1 MLFLKLCLFLLLASS
16 YSKADCLPDA
26 TGKNFTGL
34 CTPGVTTTEDTQIDI
49 VEEDFG
55 TEIVTTTTTTV
66 TNTEV
71 TVTNQDSQDLLDGTN
86 NYVTSTKEG
95 DMDSDWGGQGPASM
109 PTGNACYGLGTDKC
123 AAITGSGNTTS
134 TMGVE
139 GMGTTFIQTVDFSE
153 LNISNGGEVKYSI
166 EVDKQDAQDRI
177 YMHVTGLNGTSQVF
191 SGTDIL
197 SESGVS
203 TGYQSYNGSFDF
215 SGVLNRVTIEVG
227 GRDINL
233 AVGPVFDDVSVNVF
247 YNVINTIITQQIT
260 TVEEIYYLNLLDTEI
275 NFAEE
280 VFEFND
286 ISTNDVGEIEFM
298 PFEPEYEE
306 VTYESVEIEMAEIEL
321 EFDYVEVS
329 YDVTYDA
336 PPPMELLPPPDMNMD
351 FEVPVNIETVSI
363 EIEMEM
369 NLELPSLEDMPPPP
383 DMMASVEEVAPP
395 MEMDDVPPPMETE
408 PEVEI
413 EVEPV
418 ETEVEET
425 KPQIEEVQEEPE
437 MVETEPEETVE
448 EAPEEVEEVEE
459 VEETKEPEEEA
470 PEEVEETKEE
480 PKEAPKKEEKKEEP
494 KKEPKKEPSAKEKA
508 ATKIVKKIDDKARY
522 DDAAQTKTLIVMQI
536 LGNTKSFFDTQ
547 SYIQDT
553 NVTEYL
559 NKTIDDQ
566 YGMLFDMAQGQIMD
580 DMVNSQWQK
589 SQ

>member
-1 MLFLKLCLFLLLASS
+1 LLFTKLCLLLLLVCS
-16 YSKADCLPDA
+16 YSKADCLPD
-26 TGKNFTGL
+26 TQGL

-49 VEEDFG
+49 TEEDYG

-71 TVTNQDSQDLLDGTN
+71 TVTNQDSGDILDGTN
-86 NYVTSTKEG
+86 GYVSSGNEG
-95 DMDSDWGGQGPASM
+95 DMDIDWGGQGPASM
-109 PTGNACYGLGTDKC
+109 PTGNSCYGLGADKC
-123 AAITGSGNTTS
+123 AAIAGSGNSTS
-134 TMGVE
+134 TMGVA

-166 EVDKQDAQDRI
+166 EVDKQDDQDRI

-215 SGVLNRVTIEVG
+215 SGVLNKVTIEIG

-233 AVGPVFDDVSVNVF
+233 AVGPVFDDVSVDVF

-260 TVEEIYYLNLLDTEI
+260 TIEEIYYLNLLDTEI

-286 ISTNDVGEIEFM
+286 IATNDIGEIEFM

-306 VTYESVEIEMAEIEL
+306 VTYETVEIEMAEIEL
-321 EFDYVEVS
+321 EFEYVEIS
-329 YDVTYDA
+329 YDVTFDA
-336 PPPMELLPPPDMNMD
+336 PPPMELLPAPDMNMD
-351 FEVPVNIETVSI
+351 FEIPVNIETVSL

-369 NLELPSLEDMPPPP
+369 DLPPP
-383 DMMASVEEVAPP
+383 DMIASVE
-395 MEMDDVPPPMETE
+395 DLPPPMEIE

-413 EVEPV
+413 E
-418 ETEVEET
+418 TEVEEV
-425 KPQIEEVQEEPE
+425 KPQLEEIKEEPE
-437 MVETEPEETVE
+437 IIETEPEETIE
-448 EAPEEVEEVEE
+448 EPQEEIKEEVEEI
-459 VEETKEPEEEA
+459 EETKEVEEEA
-470 PEEVEETKEE
+470 PEEIEEVEEETKEE
-480 PKEAPKKEEKKEEP
+480 PKKEEKKEEP
-494 KKEPKKEPSAKEKA
+494 KKEPRKEPSAKEKA
-508 ATKIVKKIDDKARY
+508 ASKIVKKIDDKARY

-547 SYIQDT
+547 KLMPDLEAFFT
-553 NVTEYL
+553 NETIPDNVIPNNNIGQYL
-559 NKTIDDQ
+559 MFGGSDSLMDQMIDSQ
-566 YGMLFDMAQGQIMD
+566 YE
-580 DMVNSQWQK
+580 
-589 SQ
+589 